1 VAIAA
6 GRHGPPLPSYAR
18 AIPQRDRPLFV
29 QAPGGP
35 VRIGSSRNRLTA
47 AGREVI
53 HIVSQPPPTTRRRGH
68 GVAEDRTMFWRSERG
83 IPWAREEIKG
93 RAHLM
98 SCFASPARCGL
109 ASGSS
114 SSGASCSA
122 RARPRLVRCAAVA
135 LANWLCQGAK
145 PIRRGT
151 AREEREFVRGR
162 TSRRSRS
169 TESTCPRWPS
179 RSRCRSVSPDAE
191 AVTVILPAPV
201 RLDDGIGTPLF
212 AFRVHGGRGTTPC
225 PCCRYPPR

>member
-1 VAIAA
+1 MAIAA

-83 IPWAREEIKG
+83 IPWAREENQ
-93 RAHLM
+93 RQ
-98 SCFASPARCGL
+98 SASHELLRVACPAAGL

-179 RSRCRSVSPDAE
+179 RSRCRP
-191 AVTVILPAPV
+191 
-201 RLDDGIGTPLF
+201 
-212 AFRVHGGRGTTPC
+212 
-225 PCCRYPPR
+225 